1 MYQKEVLG
9 LSEAQAAVEAALA
22 EASKEPERPMAIAV
36 VDDRGD
42 LICFVRMDGA
52 LPLFT
57 QMAISKAYTS
67 SRMQRD
73 TTSFGNSQRERGRE
87 IAAWA
92 DDKKL
97 TTVPG
102 GLCIIKPGKG
112 YLPAAGTISGTLLGG
127 IGASG
132 RSPQEDE
139 AIASA
144 GLEAIKLA

>member
-1 MYQKEVLG
+1 MHQREVLG
-9 LSEAQAAVEAALA
+9 LSEAQGALEAALA
-22 EASKEPERPMAIAV
+22 EASKEPERPMAIAI

-42 LICFVRMDGA
+42 MICFARMDGA

-73 TTSFGNSQRERGRE
+73 TASFSEMQQRESAELAR
-87 IAAWA
+87 WA

-97 TTVPG
+97 TTIRG
-102 GLCIIKPGKG
+102 GLPIIKPGKG
-112 YLPAAGTISGTLLGG
+112 YLPAAGTTGTLLGG

-132 RSPQEDE
+132 RRPTEDE
-139 AIASA
+139 TVASA
-144 GLEAIKLA
+144 GLKAIKFA

>member
-1 MYQKEVLG
+1 MHQREVLG
-9 LSEAQAAVEAALA
+9 LAEAQAALEAALA
-22 EASKEPERPMAIAV
+22 EASKEPERPMAVAV

-42 LICFVRMDGA
+42 LICFKRMDGA

-73 TTSFGNSQRERGRE
+73 TASFGNSQREKGRE

-97 TTVPG
+97 TTVRG

-112 YLPAAGTISGTLLGG
+112 YLPAAGNISGMLLGG

-139 AIASA
+139 EIALA
-144 GLEAIKLA
+144 GLEAIKFT